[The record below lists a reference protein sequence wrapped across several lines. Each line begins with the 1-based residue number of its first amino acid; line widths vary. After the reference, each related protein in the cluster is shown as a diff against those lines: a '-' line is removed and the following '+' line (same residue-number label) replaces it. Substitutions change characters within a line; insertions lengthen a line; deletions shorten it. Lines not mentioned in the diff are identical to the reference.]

1 MIEFKAG
8 RIELSKWNKK
18 YPRTTIKNKGGDR
31 EAHKIVQWVR
41 NNWIDDRYTD
51 MNYTKIRKFLK
62 NNVGRP
68 IDKVLSEFIQRCHKS
83 IYKPK
88 ELLYSFIE
96 EKDKIWWFRSGFYLS
111 NGILNYKKPRKKP
124 YKK

>member
-8 RIELSKWNKK
+8 KVELPKRSKK
-18 YPRTTIKNKGGDR
+18 YPRTTIKNNGGDR
-31 EAHKIVQWVR
+31 KAHKAVQWCR
-41 NNWIDDRYTD
+41 NNWIDDRCNDANT
-51 MNYTKIRKFLK
+51 TKVIRFLK
-62 NNVGRP
+62 SNVGRP

-83 IYKPK
+83 MYKPK
-88 ELLYSFIE
+88 EFLYSYIE
-96 EKDKIWWFRSGFYLS
+96 EKDKISWSMGGFYLS

>member
-8 RIELSKWNKK
+8 RELPKYSKK
-18 YPRTTIKNKGGDR
+18 YPRTAIKNKGGDR
-31 EAHKIVQWVR
+31 KAYKKVKWCRI
-41 NNWIDDRYTD
+41 NFIDDRCNDKNT
-51 MNYTKIRKFLK
+51 TKLMRFLK

-83 IYKPK
+83 MYKPK
-88 ELLYSFIE
+88 EFLYSYIE
-96 EKDKIWWFRSGFYLS
+96 EKDKIWWSMGGFYLS

>member
-1 MIEFKAG
+1 MIEFKAAKV
-8 RIELSKWNKK
+8 ELSKWNKR
-18 YPRTTIKNKGGDR
+18 YPRTTITNQGGDR
-31 EAHKIVQWVR
+31 EAHKIVQWCR

-51 MNYTKIRKFLK
+51 MNCKRIIKFLK

-68 IDKVLSEFIQRCHKS
+68 IDNILSEFVQRCHKS

-96 EKDKIWWFRSGFYLS
+96 EKDKIRWSWGGFYLS
-111 NGILNYKKPRKKP
+111 NGILNYKKPRKKT

>member
-8 RIELSKWNKK
+8 RIELSKWSKK

-31 EAHKIVQWVR
+31 KAHKKVQR
-41 NNWIDDRYTD
+41 GRSNFIDDRCNDINT
-51 MNYTKIRKFLK
+51 TKLMRFLK

-68 IDKVLSEFIQRCHKS
+68 IDKVLSEFIKRCHKS
-83 IYKPK
+83 MYKPK
-88 ELLYSFIE
+88 EFLYSYIE
-96 EKDKIWWFRSGFYLS
+96 EKDKIWWSMGGFYLS